1 MGMKPRTIVG
11 DLADWELP
19 SLDDRMDDLIE
30 ELKPKK
36 LQLAA
41 DDIAFGELLDALL
54 QIRVREL
61 GATAAN
67 EAICGWLQGH
77 ADGCPELCTEL
88 GYLEGDDDSEPLTVV
103 YSVGALDDSRAE
115 INRIDLE
122 RALLDA
128 VESVPSKRGRRSR
141 ITMMA
146 SRLRA
151 LASKVEQEAVGP
163 GKR

>member
-1 MGMKPRTIVG
+1 MGAKPRTIVG
-11 DLADWELP
+11 DLAEWDLP

-41 DDIAFGELLDALL
+41 DGMTFGELLDAML
-54 QIRVREL
+54 QPRVREL

-77 ADGCPELCTEL
+77 ADGCPELCTEFP
-88 GYLEGDDDSEPLTVV
+88 YLERHDDSEPLTVV
-103 YSVGALDDSRAE
+103 YSVGAEDASRAE
-115 INRIDLE
+115 IHRFDLE

-141 ITMMA
+141 LTLMA

-151 LASKVEQEAVGP
+151 LASKLEQEAAGRD
-163 GKR
+163 KR